1 MAESTPPTPDN
12 SEARRLDPDQPPE
25 EPTHEP
31 SGAAAEATPDS
42 GQVPDKQIGRWKDDG
57 GAVDFTS

>member
-1 MAESTPPTPDN
+1 MAESTPPAPGN
-12 SEARRLDPDQPPE
+12 SEAGRLDPDQPPDD
-25 EPTHEP
+25 PTHEP
-31 SGAAAEATPDS
+31 SGAAADGKADS